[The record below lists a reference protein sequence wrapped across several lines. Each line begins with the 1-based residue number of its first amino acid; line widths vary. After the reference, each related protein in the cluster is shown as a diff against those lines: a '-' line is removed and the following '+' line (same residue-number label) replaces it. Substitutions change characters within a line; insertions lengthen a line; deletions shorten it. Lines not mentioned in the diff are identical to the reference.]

1 MRALKTYCAD
11 VGSIAAGRFGWAS
24 RSRHGTSGG
33 TSIEELSAAIVRDL
47 DGDEPVALGFE
58 CPLFV
63 PFGGSSAKLGCARD
77 GEGTRAWSAQAGAA
91 SLATGLVQVTWILN
105 SIRTQLKHPRPAFL
119 DWAAFGEGYRGL
131 FLWEA
136 FVTGEAKG
144 LSHMDDARTAVDAF
158 VDALPELRSSVTCQ
172 QAYSLIGAAL
182 LRTEWTTD
190 LAVLSQ
196 PAVVIRASKREV

>member
-1 MRALKTYCAD
+1 MRSLKTYCAD
-11 VGSIAAGRFGWAS
+11 VGSIAAAKFGWAS
-24 RSRHGTSGG
+24 RSRHSTLGG
-33 TSIEELSAAIVRDL
+33 TSIEELSSAIARDL
-47 DGDEPVALGFE
+47 DDDEPVALGFE

-77 GEGTRAWSAQAGAA
+77 GEGARPWSAHAGAA

-105 SIRTQLKHPRPAFL
+105 SIRTQLKQPRAAFL
-119 DWAAFGEGYRGL
+119 NWAAFGEGYRGL

-144 LSHMDDARTAVDAF
+144 LSHVDDARAAVDAF
-158 VDALPELRSSVTCQ
+158 VDALPDLRSSVTCRQ
-172 QAYSLIGAAL
+172 TYSLIGAAL

-196 PAVVIRASKREV
+196 PAIVIRASKRAV